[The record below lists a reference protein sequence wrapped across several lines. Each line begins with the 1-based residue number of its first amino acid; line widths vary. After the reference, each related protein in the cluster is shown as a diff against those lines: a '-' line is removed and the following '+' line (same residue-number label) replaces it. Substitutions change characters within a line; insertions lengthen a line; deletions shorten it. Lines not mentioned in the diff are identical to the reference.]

1 MRFQNTYKTI
11 ITVVICAILL
21 LAGCGKNNTDKETK
35 EQPKE
40 VTVTDAMGKVTIPA
54 NPKRV
59 LAPYMEDSLVA
70 LGVKPAAQWSIGTTV
85 LDYLQSD
92 LKDVPTIGWD
102 LPLEQTIKAKP
113 DFIIFSSAGAIQ
125 NGNYEQYKKVAPTYV
140 FKDEEGSDWRKQ
152 LQVMGQLL
160 GKEKEA
166 KNALADYDEK
176 AKQASKKIKEAI
188 GDETAAIIWV
198 AGDQFYLFENT
209 RFAANVLYGDLGVAQ
224 PQMIQ
229 TLPAAE
235 ATWKPMSLEALSK
248 LDADHIFLVSKPGE
262 TGLETLKNSSVWK
275 GIPAVQKGN
284 VYHMED
290 PSHWTISG
298 VMANSLTMDKI
309 VDSLTK

>member
-11 ITVVICAILL
+11 ITVFICAILL

-54 NPKRV
+54 NPKRI

-70 LGVKPAAQWSIGTTV
+70 LGVKPVAQWSIGTTV

-198 AGDQFYLFENT
+198 AGDQFYVFENT

-275 GIPAVQKGN
+275 GIPAVQKDN

-290 PSHWTISG
+290 PSHWTING

>member
-54 NPKRV
+54 NPKRI